1 MKKILTYYL
10 YNALVWVSIAPVG
23 DFVRHLLLF
32 VVRKEFLIMEFFLSS
47 GRTLLVDTPL
57 FGLPAWMS
65 AASKVDM
72 IALGVVAVFAIL
84 VLVARFVL
92 PRCGAIAWVTAKET
106 LLQPLF
112 LILTLVGL
120 FGLFI
125 FPFLPYHTFGEDVKI
140 VVSQG
145 LTVVKLACVFLAI
158 WTASTSIADEIE
170 GKTALMILAKPVGR
184 QKFVFG
190 KYLGV
195 MIAVTALFFIL
206 GVFFLNTVSYKL
218 VYDARESAKDLPT
231 AIECLNYISGVV
243 PGLFLAYFETI
254 VLTAISIA
262 ISTRLPL
269 LPNLTICLTIYVLG
283 HIVPMVVA
291 SDTVA
296 NMPIIGFFANLVCAF
311 LPILDH
317 FNMETAIAMNRSVDW
332 TYVLNAGVYSLL
344 FACVA
349 MMLSLALFE
358 DRDLA

>member
-1 MKKILTYYL
+1 MESLLLSNVTT
-10 YNALVWVSIAPVG
+10 LVDAPV
-23 DFVRHLLLF
+23 
-32 VVRKEFLIMEFFLSS
+32 
-47 GRTLLVDTPL
+47 
-57 FGLPAWMS
+57 FGLPAWLS
-65 AASKVDM
+65 AASKVDVYS
-72 IALGVVAVFAIL
+72 LGVVVLFIIL
-84 VLVARFVL
+84 AMIMRLLL
-92 PRCGAIAWVTAKET
+92 PRSGSIAWVTAKET

-125 FPFLPYHTFGEDVKI
+125 FPFLPYHTLGEDIKI

-145 LTVVKLACVFLAI
+145 LTLVKLTCVFLAI

-195 MIAVTALFFIL
+195 MVAVTALFLIL
-206 GVFFLNTVSYKL
+206 GIFFLNTVSYKL

-231 AIECLNYISGVV
+231 AIECWEYVRGVV
-243 PGLFLAYFETI
+243 PGLLLAYFETI
-254 VLTAISIA
+254 VLTAIAIA

-269 LPNLTICLTIYVLG
+269 LPNLTVCLTIYGLG
-283 HIVPMVVA
+283 HVVPMIVA
-291 SDTVA
+291 SDAVA

-317 FNMETAIAMNRSVDW
+317 FNMETAIAMNRSVGWD
-332 TYVLNAGVYSLL
+332 YVALSGLYSVL

-349 MMLSLALFE
+349 MLLSLTLFE

>member
-1 MKKILTYYL
+1 MHSLSFSNL
-10 YNALVWVSIAPVG
+10 EPV
-23 DFVRHLLLF
+23 
-32 VVRKEFLIMEFFLSS
+32 
-47 GRTLLVDTPL
+47 
-57 FGLPAWMS
+57 FGLPAWLS
-65 AASKVDM
+65 AASKVDTM
-72 IALGVVAVFAIL
+72 ALVVVAVFV
-84 VLVARFVL
+84 VLIMLMRLIL
-92 PRCGAIAWVTAKET
+92 PRSGAIAWVTAKET

-125 FPFLPYHTFGEDVKI
+125 FPFLPYHTLGEDVKI

-145 LTVVKLACVFLAI
+145 LTLVKLACVFLAI

-195 MIAVTALFFIL
+195 MVAVTALFLIL
-206 GVFFLNTVSYKL
+206 GIFFLNTVSYKL

-231 AIECLNYISGVV
+231 AVECWQYVRGIV

-283 HIVPMVVA
+283 HIVPMIVATDAVV
-291 SDTVA
+291 
-296 NMPIIGFFANLVCAF
+296 NMPIIGFFASLVCAF

-317 FNMETAIAMNRSVDW
+317 FNMETAIAMNRSVGW
-332 TYVLNAGVYSLL
+332 EYIVNAGIYSVL
-344 FACVA
+344 FAGVA
-349 MMLSLALFE
+349 MMLSLLLFE

>member
-1 MKKILTYYL
+1 MGSLPCFDFSPLIDSPIL
-10 YNALVWVSIAPVG
+10 
-23 DFVRHLLLF
+23 
-32 VVRKEFLIMEFFLSS
+32 
-47 GRTLLVDTPL
+47 
-57 FGLPAWMS
+57 GLPAWLS
-65 AASKVDM
+65 AASKVDTT
-72 IALGVVAVFAIL
+72 ALIVVVLFV
-84 VLVARFVL
+84 VLVWLMRFLL
-92 PRCGAIAWVTAKET
+92 PRSGAIAWVTAKET

-125 FPFLPYHTFGEDVKI
+125 FPFLPYHTLGEDVKI

-145 LTVVKLACVFLAI
+145 LTLVKLACVFLAV

-195 MIAVTALFFIL
+195 MVAVTALFLIL
-206 GVFFLNTVSYKL
+206 GIFFLNTVSYKL

-231 AIECLNYISGVV
+231 AIECWEYICGVV

-254 VLTAISIA
+254 VLTAIAIA
-262 ISTRLPL
+262 ISTHLPL

-283 HIVPMVVA
+283 HIVPMIVA
-291 SDTVA
+291 SDAVA
-296 NMPIIGFFANLVCAF
+296 NMPIIGFFASLVCAF

-317 FNMETAIAMNRSVDW
+317 FNMETAIAMNRSVGLD
-332 TYVLNAGVYSLL
+332 YIVCAGIYSLL
-344 FACVA
+344 FAGVA
-349 MMLSLALFE
+349 MLLSLALFE

>member
-1 MKKILTYYL
+1 MESLLLSNVTT
-10 YNALVWVSIAPVG
+10 LVDAPV
-23 DFVRHLLLF
+23 
-32 VVRKEFLIMEFFLSS
+32 
-47 GRTLLVDTPL
+47 
-57 FGLPAWMS
+57 FGLPAWLS
-65 AASKVDM
+65 AASKVDVYS
-72 IALGVVAVFAIL
+72 LGVVVLFIIL
-84 VLVARFVL
+84 AMIMRLLL
-92 PRCGAIAWVTAKET
+92 PRSGSIAWVTAKET

-125 FPFLPYHTFGEDVKI
+125 FPFLPYHTLGEDIKI

-145 LTVVKLACVFLAI
+145 LTLVKLTCVFLAI

-195 MIAVTALFFIL
+195 MVAVTALFLIL
-206 GVFFLNTVSYKL
+206 GIFFLNTVSYKL

-231 AIECLNYISGVV
+231 AIECWEYVRGVV
-243 PGLFLAYFETI
+243 PGLLLAYFETI
-254 VLTAISIA
+254 VLTAIAIA

-269 LPNLTICLTIYVLG
+269 LPNLTVCLTIYVLG
-283 HIVPMVVA
+283 HVVPMIVA
-291 SDTVA
+291 FDAVA

-317 FNMETAIAMNRSVDW
+317 FNMETAIAMNRSVGWD
-332 TYVLNAGVYSLL
+332 YVALSGLYSVL

-349 MMLSLALFE
+349 MLLSLTLFE

>member
-1 MKKILTYYL
+1 MESLLFSNVTT
-10 YNALVWVSIAPVG
+10 LVDAPV
-23 DFVRHLLLF
+23 
-32 VVRKEFLIMEFFLSS
+32 
-47 GRTLLVDTPL
+47 
-57 FGLPAWMS
+57 FGLPAWLS
-65 AASKVDM
+65 AASKVDVYS
-72 IALGVVAVFAIL
+72 LGVVVLFVIL
-84 VLVARFVL
+84 AMIMRLLL
-92 PRCGAIAWVTAKET
+92 PRSGSIAWVTAKET

-125 FPFLPYHTFGEDVKI
+125 FPFLPYHTLGEDIKI

-145 LTVVKLACVFLAI
+145 LTLVKLTCVFLAI

-195 MIAVTALFFIL
+195 MVAVTALFLIL
-206 GVFFLNTVSYKL
+206 GIFFLNTVSYKL

-231 AIECLNYISGVV
+231 AIECWEYVRGVV
-243 PGLFLAYFETI
+243 PGLLLAYFETI
-254 VLTAISIA
+254 VLTAIAIA

-269 LPNLTICLTIYVLG
+269 LPNLTVCLTIYVLG
-283 HIVPMVVA
+283 HVVPMIVA
-291 SDTVA
+291 SDAVA

-317 FNMETAIAMNRSVDW
+317 FNMETAIAMNRSVGWD
-332 TYVLNAGVYSLL
+332 YVALSGLYSVL

-349 MMLSLALFE
+349 MLLSLTLFE